1 MIPRMAKF
9 VSMGGFVT
17 FFAEMPVSPADR
29 ARVHKMWVDD
39 HSYIEP
45 FPRGHRIFDRHPCS
59 IEEARAAGLRGWW
72 AEADA

>member
-29 ARVHKMWVDD
+29 ARVHKIV
-39 HSYIEP
+39 
-45 FPRGHRIFDRHPCS
+45 
-59 IEEARAAGLRGWW
+59 RAGDGIKNDESLPVSDISSCYQLYQVCYCIVSR
-72 AEADA
+72 ET